1 VSASPLVSII
11 VPVYNSEPYL
21 EACVNSILDQ
31 RYGNIEL
38 ILVNDGSKDASPAI
52 CDRFAAQDSRV
63 VVIHRENG
71 GIAAAQNSGLD
82 AATGELITFCDNDD
96 LMSPQLVGRLVE
108 ILLSTGS
115 DMSCCRWYNVGASV
129 AGELLAAHRDDAPGR
144 MISFTEP
151 GRAYQE
157 VFSLFL
163 RKVRKK
169 ELLYFSEANWGKL
182 YRAELFDGIRF
193 PEGQYA
199 QDVAVAMDLYARMSR
214 VASCEDA
221 LYYWLQHSGSV
232 SHSVRAT
239 DYYHDIIEAHG
250 RSFDRAMEHGILP
263 ARAYTGLKTIRVERK
278 SAVTPADRAIYERDR
293 KFVRARFNTLSR
305 AQRLQC
311 WLRYRLR
318 MAEVKVYNLTV
329 HRRR

>member
-1 VSASPLVSII
+1 MSASPLVSII
-11 VPVYNSEPYL
+11 VPVYNSETYL

-82 AATGELITFCDNDD
+82 AATGKLITFCDNDD

-129 AGELLAAHRDDAPGR
+129 AAELLTAHRDDAPGR
-144 MISFTEP
+144 VISFTDP
-151 GRAYQE
+151 GRYYQE

-163 RKVRKK
+163 RKLRKK
-169 ELLYFSEANWGKL
+169 ELHYFSEANWGKL

-199 QDVAVAMDLYARMSR
+199 QDVAVAMDLYARMAR
-214 VASCEDA
+214 VASCDDT
-221 LYYWLQHSGSV
+221 LYYWLQHPGSV

-239 DYYHDIIEAHG
+239 GYYHDIIEAHG
-250 RSFDRAMEHGILP
+250 RSFDKAMERGILP
-263 ARAYTGLKTIRVERK
+263 ARAYTGLKTIRVQRK
-278 SAVTPADRAIYERDR
+278 SVVTADDRALFASDR
-293 KFVRARFNTLSR
+293 EFVRNRFNSLTR
-305 AQRLQC
+305 AQRMQC
-311 WLRYRLR
+311 QLRYWLR
-318 MAEVKVYNLTV
+318 MAEVQVYKLTV